1 MSRRETQPS
10 NKPEQ
15 QGENDKSD
23 PIDVLHRRVIGRDE
37 LLLVRAL
44 L

>member
-1 MSRRETQPS
+1 MCRREAQPS

-15 QGENDKSD
+15 QDKNDKSD
-23 PIDVLHRRVIGRDE
+23 PIDVLHGRVIGRDE